1 VRADLHCHS
10 AASDGTSQPGEVIR
24 RARAAGVDVI
34 ALTDHDTVA
43 GHAEAAAALAP
54 GQVLVPGMEL
64 SCRLHYG
71 SVHML
76 GYLFD
81 PADPGLLAECS
92 RIRDSRVSRARAI
105 VDRLVELGTA
115 VTWEQVEA
123 VAAGGVI
130 GRPHIAR
137 AMAAAGVVDTPEQA
151 FGPEWLA
158 PGGRAYVTRY
168 APEPVRAV
176 ALIRSAGGVAVLA
189 HPRVAARGWVLP
201 DQVIADLAA
210 AGLSGIEIQHPEQ
223 GSSQRRELLG
233 LADRL
238 GLIASGGSDDHGE
251 LTGHRIGCDTI
262 APDAYERLVAQATGG
277 TPVTAE

>member
-1 VRADLHCHS
+1 VRADLHSHS
-10 AASDGTSQPGEVIR
+10 AVSDGTSPPGEVIS

-43 GHAEAAAALAP
+43 GHAGAAAALAR

-64 SCRLHYG
+64 SCRRDSR

-92 RIRDSRVSRARAI
+92 RIRDGRVSRARAI
-105 VDRLVELGTA
+105 VDRLGELGTG
-115 VTWEQVEA
+115 VTWDQVEA

-137 AMAAAGVVDTPEQA
+137 AMAAAGVVESPEQA
-151 FGPEWLA
+151 FGPEWLG
-158 PGGRAYVTRY
+158 PGGRAYVARY
-168 APEPVRAV
+168 APDPVRAI
-176 ALIRSAGGVAVLA
+176 ALIRGAGGVAVLA
-189 HPRVAARGWVLP
+189 HPRSVARGWMLP
-201 DQVIADLAA
+201 DQVIAELAA
-210 AGLSGIEIQHPEQ
+210 AGLSGVEVHHPEQ
-223 GSSQRRELLG
+223 DGAQRRKLLALADGLG
-233 LADRL
+233 LV
-238 GLIASGGSDDHGE
+238 ASGGSDDHGE

-262 APDAYERLVAQATGG
+262 APDAYERLVEQATGG
-277 TPVTAE
+277 TPVTGD